1 MLRAFSWKQKQ
12 AQTTRSNRD
21 FSSREPTRPDAEVI
35 ANGRQSEQGEDQ
47 GEEELGLGDW
57 DSDEDAVPSRG
68 KQR

>member
-47 GEEELGLGDW
+47 VEEE
-57 DSDEDAVPSRG
+57 G
-68 KQR
+68 KRSSKHVNIGQI